1 MTAPSMADEPRQV
14 RITSD
19 GISGKVVIGGV
30 DISRSVQGYELQ
42 HRVGGPPVLILHTVP
57 ARGLDFDGLA
67 QVVVATPEQDHGQ
80 IIAAYLQSIDPGALA
95 RAALERDD
103 LDGSPNELTVAM
115 LRQLADWAQ
124 GRD

>member
-1 MTAPSMADEPRQV
+1 MTAPSMADKPRHV

-19 GISGKVVIGGV
+19 GVGGKVEVGGV

-42 HRVGGPPVLILHTVP
+42 HRVGGPPVLVLHTVP
-57 ARGLDFDGLA
+57 ARGLDFEGLA
-67 QVVVATPEQDHGQ
+67 QVVVAAPEQDHGQ
-80 IIAAYLQSIDPGALA
+80 IIAAYLAGIEPGALH

-103 LDGSPNELTVAM
+103 LDGTSNELTTAM

-124 GRD
+124 GSD